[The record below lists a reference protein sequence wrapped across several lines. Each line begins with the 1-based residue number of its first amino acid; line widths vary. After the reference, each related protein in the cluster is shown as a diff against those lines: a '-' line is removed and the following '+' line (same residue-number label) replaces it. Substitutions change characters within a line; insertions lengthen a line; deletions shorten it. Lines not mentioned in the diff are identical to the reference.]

1 MGKHPGAFFI
11 MPFVK
16 NRNHK
21 KLKLI
26 FLSIIFVAVGVTLT
40 VFVSHRRI
48 LEKEEN
54 IVSGIQNK
62 ANISIGKAHQTATK
76 NGIKEWSLDATS
88 VNYIVKKNQAI
99 FQDPSITFYLKDKTE
114 VYLTANKGILKTDSN
129 DMELFGNIVV
139 KNSKY
144 RLKTENLFY
153 RHNKRII
160 LSKVPVKITGTTFNL
175 AADSMF
181 LNLNTNKTMFEG
193 NVEGIL
199 SENIRL

>member
-1 MGKHPGAFFI
+1 

-16 NRNHK
+16 NHNHK

-26 FLSIIFVAVGVTLT
+26 LLSIIFVALGVILA
-40 VFVSHRRI
+40 VFVNHRHI
-48 LEKEEN
+48 TEKQKDV
-54 IVSGIQNK
+54 VSDIRNK
-62 ANISIGKAHQTATK
+62 ANISIGKAHQTAIR
-76 NGIKEWSLDATS
+76 NGIKEWNLDAAS
-88 VNYIVKKNQAI
+88 VNYMVEKNQAI
-99 FQDPSITFYLKDKTE
+99 FRDLSVTFYLKDKTE

-160 LSKVPVKITGTTFNL
+160 FSKVPVKVAGVAFDL
-175 AADSMF
+175 AADSMS
-181 LNLNTNKTMFEG
+181 LNLNTNKIMFEG
-193 NVEGIL
+193 KVQGTLREI
-199 SENIRL
+199 IRL

>member
-1 MGKHPGAFFI
+1 

-16 NRNHK
+16 NHNHK

-26 FLSIIFVAVGVTLT
+26 LLSIIFVVLGVTLT
-40 VFVSHRRI
+40 VFVSYRRI

-54 IVSGIQNK
+54 IVSGIQSK
-62 ANISIGKAHQTATK
+62 ANISIGKAHQTATR
-76 NGIKEWSLDATS
+76 NGIKEWSLDAAS

-99 FQDPSITFYLKDKTE
+99 FQDLSVTFYLKDKTG

-160 LSKVPVKITGTTFNL
+160 FSKVPVKVNGATFDL
-175 AADSMF
+175 AADSMS

-199 SENIRL
+199 SESIRL

>member
-1 MGKHPGAFFI
+1 

>member
-1 MGKHPGAFFI
+1 

-16 NRNHK
+16 NHNHK

-26 FLSIIFVAVGVTLT
+26 LLSIIFVALGVTLT

-54 IVSGIQNK
+54 IVSGIQSK
-62 ANISIGKAHQTATK
+62 ANISIGKAHQTAIR

-99 FQDPSITFYLKDKTE
+99 FQDLSVTFYLKNKTE
-114 VYLTANKGILKTDSN
+114 VYLIANKGILKTDSN

-153 RHNKRII
+153 KHNKRII
-160 LSKVPVKITGTTFNL
+160 FSKVPVKIAGSAFDL
-175 AADSMF
+175 AADSMS

-199 SENIRL
+199 SESIRL

>member
-1 MGKHPGAFFI
+1 

-16 NRNHK
+16 NHNHK

-26 FLSIIFVAVGVTLT
+26 LLSIILVAVGVTLT
-40 VFVSHRRI
+40 VFVRNRRI

-54 IVSGIQNK
+54 IVSGIQSK

-99 FQDPSITFYLKDKTE
+99 FQDLSVTFYLKDKSE

-139 KNSKY
+139 KNLKY
-144 RLKTENLFY
+144 SLKTENLFY

-160 LSKVPVKITGTTFNL
+160 LSKVPVKVTGATFNL
-175 AADSMF
+175 AADSMS

-199 SENIRL
+199 SESIRL

>member
-1 MGKHPGAFFI
+1 MSFA
-11 MPFVK
+11 K
-16 NRNHK
+16 NHNHK

-26 FLSIIFVAVGVTLT
+26 LLSIIFVALGVILT
-40 VFVSHRRI
+40 IFMSHRRI

-54 IVSGIQNK
+54 IVSGIQSK
-62 ANISIGKAHQTATK
+62 ANISIDKAHQTATK
-76 NGIKEWSLDATS
+76 NGTKEWSLDATS
-88 VNYIVKKNQAI
+88 VIVKKNHAI
-99 FQDPSITFYLKDKTE
+99 FQDLSVIFYLKDKTE

-129 DMELFGNIVV
+129 DMELFGNILV

-160 LSKVPVKITGTTFNL
+160 FSKVPVKVTGTTFNL
-175 AADSMF
+175 AADSMS

-199 SENIRL
+199 SESIRL

>member
-1 MGKHPGAFFI
+1 

-16 NRNHK
+16 NHNHK

-26 FLSIIFVAVGVTLT
+26 LLLIIFIAVGVTLT

-54 IVSGIQNK
+54 IVSSIQNK

-99 FQDPSITFYLKDKTE
+99 FQNLSVTFYLKNKTE

-139 KNSKY
+139 KNLKY
-144 RLKTENLFY
+144 RLKTENLLY

-160 LSKVPVKITGTTFNL
+160 LSKVPVKVTGTTFNL
-175 AADSMF
+175 AADFMS

-199 SENIRL
+199 SENIKL

>member
-1 MGKHPGAFFI
+1 

-16 NRNHK
+16 NHNHK

-26 FLSIIFVAVGVTLT
+26 LLSIIFVAVGITLT

-54 IVSGIQNK
+54 IVSSVQNK

-99 FQDPSITFYLKDKTE
+99 FQDLSVTFYLKNKTE

-139 KNSKY
+139 KNLKY
-144 RLKTENLFY
+144 RLKTENLLY

-160 LSKVPVKITGTTFNL
+160 LSKVPVKVTGTTFNL
-175 AADSMF
+175 AADSMS

-199 SENIRL
+199 SENITL